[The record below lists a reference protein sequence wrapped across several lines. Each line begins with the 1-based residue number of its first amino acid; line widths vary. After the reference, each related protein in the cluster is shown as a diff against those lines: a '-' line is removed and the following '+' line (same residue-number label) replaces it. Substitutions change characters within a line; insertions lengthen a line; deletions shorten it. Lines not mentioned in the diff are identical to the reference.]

1 MVIEADACATHAQTA
16 LLRADDS
23 YSCGSCRAHHTVCS
37 CVEYEP
43 SRSVA
48 STAARLLG
56 ELFGWQFAPQVPA
69 RERAPRVLFDLL
81 APRQQACDPAHGDLR
96 ALAPCPEVNQ
106 CLQRLV
112 AIVQGAD
119 FPACS
124 DEPHLAYFP
133 LQLRSELVR
142 RIREEPALRSRAQT
156 LRVTAALAET
166 ALEHHH
172 SRKLLS
178 QLSSQRQPEALAP
191 IGSARTQALADCLR
205 EFPYTQN
212 YRQLL
217 AAEVALLSRP
227 APPLLLRDR
236 DVSALPPAAQRTF
249 QLERDKLRTLASP
262 PATTS
267 LREATIAVCGCGPL
281 PISGLMLHTFTG
293 ANVLL
298 IDRDMS
304 SVDAAQH
311 WVRELERLHVLEPG
325 AVRVAHADVEHIG
338 WHDADGAEDSRDSAP
353 KHDTVRSVASS
364 SLRCDIVLIASLV
377 DHAAKQRLAQRM
389 RQTTREEHAT
399 TPHTL
404 LLRSAA
410 GLCAELAYEAVDTH
424 AINHLCLPFCGE
436 SLPRSQLWPG
446 LEAASAATRGITTEA
461 SSELLVIAHRNVLNT
476 TELYRRLPL
485 SATELRELTQLDDIV
500 SQRELVGTL

>member
-1 MVIEADACATHAQTA
+1 MVIEADACAAHAQAA

-23 YSCGSCRAHHTVCS
+23 DLCSAHHAVVDGAT
-37 CVEYEP
+37 YDP
-43 SRSVA
+43 ARSIA
-48 STAARLLG
+48 GTAARLLG

-69 RERAPRVLFDLL
+69 RERPPRVLFDVL
-81 APRQQACDPAHGDLR
+81 APRREACDPARGDLR

-124 DEPHLAYFP
+124 ADPHLAYFP
-133 LQLRSELVR
+133 VQLQRELVR
-142 RIREEPALRSRAQT
+142 RIREEPALRQRAHT
-156 LRVTAALAET
+156 LRATAALAET
-166 ALEHHH
+166 ALEHHY
-172 SRKLLS
+172 SGLLLA

-212 YRQLL
+212 YQQLL
-217 AAEVALLSRP
+217 AAEASLLSRP
-227 APPLLLRDR
+227 APALLLRDR
-236 DVSALPPAAQRTF
+236 DVWALPLAARRAF
-249 QLERDKLRTLASP
+249 QLERDKLRMLASKSAK
-262 PATTS
+262 ATATS
-267 LREATIAVCGCGPL
+267 LRETTIAVCGCGPL

-298 IDRDMS
+298 VDRDTR
-304 SVDAAQH
+304 SVEAASV
-311 WVRELERLHVLEPG
+311 WVRELERLRVLEPG
-325 AVRVAHADVEHIG
+325 AVRVVQAPVEQIAWAG
-338 WHDADGAEDSRDSAP
+338 AAATHDAAGAAA
-353 KHDTVRSVASS
+353 VAS
-364 SLRCDIVLIASLV
+364 LACDIVLIASLV
-377 DHAAKQRLAQRM
+377 DHGAKQQLARRLRHSA
-389 RQTTREEHAT
+389 TAEHAT

-410 GLCAELAYEAVDTH
+410 GLCADLAYEAVDTH
-424 AINHLCLPFCGE
+424 AINHLSLPFCGE
-436 SLPRSQLWPG
+436 SMPRSQLWPG
-446 LEAASAATRGITTEA
+446 LEAASAASRGITTDT

-485 SATELRELTQLDDIV
+485 SATELRELTQLGDIV